1 MLVPPVPAIGQ
12 GAAEPNFWRTY
23 LFGDIFMR
31 HLILPAL
38 LSLTLLSACGGD
50 GASSTAAAPN
60 QSSNGKTPPASWN
73 ALDTC
78 KVIDANAYGTF
89 VSKVVTTTSLALVRE
104 SDGTTA
110 ATSEC
115 TYELSEGSRETI
127 MLRWSPINDN
137 SEGAINE
144 ARNALNATAKA
155 FNGEVETIDGL
166 GKAAYWVAL
175 TNSLNVFIGEDKFAI
190 INVPASATAKE
201 QAVAIARKLGA

>member
-1 MLVPPVPAIGQ
+1 
-12 GAAEPNFWRTY
+12 
-23 LFGDIFMR
+23 MR
-31 HLILPAL
+31 HLVIPVL
-38 LSLTLLSACGGD
+38 LSLTFLCACGGD
-50 GASSTAAAPN
+50 GASSNAGAPD
-60 QSSNGKTPPASWN
+60 QSSGGKTPPQSWN

-78 KVIDANAYGTF
+78 KVIDANAYGAF
-89 VSKVVTTTSLALVRE
+89 VGKIVTTTSLGLVRE

-115 TYELSEGSRETI
+115 AYELSDGLRPTI

-155 FNGEVETIDGL
+155 FNAEVETIDGL

-201 QAVAIARKLGA
+201 QAVAIARKLGG